1 MPQMR
6 VRLDR
11 TNQSELQRRAAKNKR
26 DATAELNYILEW
38 YFALP
43 TDKIRQIHA
52 PIPRSSENG

>member
-1 MPQMR
+1 MR